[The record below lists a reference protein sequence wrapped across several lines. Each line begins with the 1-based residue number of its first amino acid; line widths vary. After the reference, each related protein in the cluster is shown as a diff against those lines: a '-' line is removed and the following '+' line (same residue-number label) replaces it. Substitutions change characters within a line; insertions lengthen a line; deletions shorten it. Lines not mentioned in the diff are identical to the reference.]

1 MNGSDFFQAVE
12 SMAQRFA
19 INDAVCD
26 HLYNEMTEQLED
38 DGNDDY
44 EETQSSENTTNCFVK
59 VDNAKLCVAKKC
71 KNAKQCITLT
81 DEQFERLIKVL
92 EKDLTR

>member
-12 SMAQRFA
+12 SMSQRFA

-38 DGNDDY
+38 DGNEDY
-44 EETQSSENTTNCFVK
+44 EETTTKNCFIK

-71 KNAKQCITLT
+71 KNAKQCITLS